1 MDMTFRNSALKFLS
15 PSVVFIIMLF
25 SCTKQSLMVGNGVL
39 KGKISIGPLCPV
51 ERIPPDPACLPTAE
65 TYKAWAV
72 DVWSVDKKS
81 RVASLNP
88 KLDGTYQI
96 ELPSGYYSIDF
107 DVARTG
113 SIGSSNLPKIIS
125 VTNRDTTV
133 FNVNIDTGIR

>member
-1 MDMTFRNSALKFLS
+1 
-15 PSVVFIIMLF
+15 
-25 SCTKQSLMVGNGVL
+25 MVGNGVL